1 MNPSIRSQ
9 LLRFSLLSSAL
20 AVVVGG
26 AGFLAARRLHTG
38 EESLLVN
45 VQAIQNHMQGDM
57 MHDALRG
64 DVYYAMLCASENRN
78 NADEIQRDIQEH
90 ASSFRESLA
99 ANEKLPLGTEV
110 QQQLKRTRPDVD
122 AYIAEAGRV
131 SALAFSDLEGA
142 HGELK
147 SFQAAFDRLETRE
160 EELSQLIEQ
169 VSASSQQDDDQAY
182 ALVRLVIL
190 GALAAG
196 ALVILLAGRRI
207 GRRILQRTR
216 SIAEATE
223 RVARGDLQSSA
234 GSGVQDELST
244 VEEALERTTATLQ
257 KLIAETEELSG
268 AARAGRLSQRAR
280 ADGFEGKYRQ
290 LCQGINGMLDATLEP
305 MHESIAVLQR
315 VAVGD
320 LGTEVVGQY
329 QGDHRQIAESLNRTI
344 GVLRALLAE
353 LTQLIE
359 ASTRGR
365 LSERLHAENFEGS
378 YREICTQIN
387 RMLDA
392 VVKPIEEATA
402 VLECVAR
409 RDLSARVRGEYQG
422 DHEKIKHSLNTAVAE
437 MQRAITSIG
446 ESAAALTESSGALT
460 NVSKELS
467 GTAETGSAKVQ
478 QVSCAAEEINKSVQ
492 TVATAAGQMTSA
504 IQEISRQSSEA
515 SRVAGNAV
523 EVARETNQTVQRLG
537 EASDRIDAVV
547 KLITA
552 IAGQTNL
559 LALNATIEA
568 ARAGE
573 AGKGFAV
580 VANEVKNL
588 AAETSRATE
597 EIGQKIGSIQEETRT
612 AVGAIARID
621 EVIARINEINTSIA
635 AAVEQ
640 QTATTQEIS
649 RNVEEV
655 ARGTGEIAEGIGG
668 VAQLAQST
676 SSGASRAGDTAN
688 ECSMMASSLRTLV
701 EQFRCEPA
709 GSAR

>member
-1 MNPSIRSQ
+1 MNQSIRSQ
-9 LLRFSLLSSAL
+9 LLRFSVLSAAL

-26 AGFLAARRLHTG
+26 VGFFAARKLHAG
-38 EESLLVN
+38 EEELLVS

-64 DVYYAMLCASENRN
+64 DVYYAMLCASEGRN
-78 NADEIQRDIQEH
+78 NAAEIRKDIEEH
-90 ASSFRESLA
+90 AKSFHDVLS
-99 ANEKLPLGTEV
+99 ANEKLPLGSEV
-110 QQQLKRTRPDVD
+110 AQAIAAARPDVD
-122 AYIAEAGRV
+122 AYIAQAERV
-131 SALAFSDLEGA
+131 SDLAFHDLEAA

-147 SFQAAFDRLETRE
+147 TFQAAFDKLETKE
-160 EELSQLIEQ
+160 EQLSQLIEK
-169 VSASSQQDDDQAY
+169 VSARSQQGDDTAY
-182 ALVRLVIL
+182 LLARVGILV
-190 GALAAG
+190 ALAAG
-196 ALVILLAGRRI
+196 ALVILGVGRRM
-207 GRRILQRTR
+207 GRRVAARTA
-216 SIAEATE
+216 SIAQATE
-223 RVARGDLQSSA
+223 RIARGELQA
-234 GSGVQDELST
+234 IGDQGVQDELKA
-244 VEEALERTTATLQ
+244 VEDALDRTTGTLQ
-257 KLIAETEELSG
+257 LLISETEQLTG
-268 AARAGRLSQRAR
+268 ASRAGRLSERAH
-280 ADGFEGKYRQ
+280 AEQFEGKYRE

-315 VAVGD
+315 VSAGD
-320 LGTEVVGQY
+320 LSVQVAGDY
-329 QGDHRQIAESLNRTI
+329 AGDHRLIADSLNRTI
-344 GVLRALLAE
+344 DVLRALLAE
-353 LTQLIE
+353 LTGLIE
-359 ASTRGR
+359 ASTQGK
-365 LSERLHAENFEGS
+365 LSERLHGEKFQGS
-378 YREICTQIN
+378 YREICEQVN

-409 RDLSARVRGEYQG
+409 RDLTARVRGEYRG
-422 DHEKIKHSLNTAVAE
+422 DHELIKRSLNTAVAE

-446 ESAAALTESSGALT
+446 ENAAALSESSGTLT
-460 NVSKELS
+460 SVSKDLS
-467 GTAETGSAKVQ
+467 GTAENGSAKVQ

-504 IQEISRQSSEA
+504 IQEISKQSAEA
-515 SRVAGNAV
+515 SRVASNAV
-523 EVARETNQTVQRLG
+523 EVARETNQTVKRLG

-588 AAETSRATE
+588 ASETSRATE
-597 EIGQKIGSIQEETRT
+597 EIGQKIASIQEETRT
-612 AVGAIARID
+612 AVVAIARID

-635 AAVEQ
+635 AAVEE

-655 ARGTGEIAEGIGG
+655 ARGTGEIAEGISG

-676 SSGASRAGDTAN
+676 SSGATRAGDTAS

-701 EQFRCEPA
+701 DQFRCEPV
-709 GSAR
+709 GSGR